1 MILPIRRKQSPI
13 LRHQVPRRGDK
24 NLHLFA
30 KKYCQWFPFPWCGG
44 PVYAE
49 LVLIGVMNATTPP
62 ATNSDHNYKWIL
74 TLLAGFAGG
83 LAPFAI
89 NRAEALVGNPE
100 LKVKPS
106 LSYIIGMLIFGVIGA
121 VVAALFRE
129 LDLKKAFF
137 LGISAPAMISLYAK
151 SDFSGPNGNSSTLT
165 SPWESP
171 VSALLISS
179 AYAQTESPSSSQ
191 AVAGR
196 ILEIQLNGTMPAA
209 TIIFRDAGGNALKT
223 VGITLNEH
231 QHILIPP
238 TAATIV
244 VQYADSVS
252 NPYPLSRTANQ
263 LQSIES
269 TGKHGRKDLDIS
281 SAFTGQA
288 KILYNIQLSEPSR

>member
-1 MILPIRRKQSPI
+1 
-13 LRHQVPRRGDK
+13 
-24 NLHLFA
+24 
-30 KKYCQWFPFPWCGG
+30 
-44 PVYAE
+44 
-49 LVLIGVMNATTPP
+49 MNATTPP

-89 NRAEALVGNPE
+89 NLAQALVGNSE
-100 LKVKPS
+100 LKVKPG
-106 LSYIIGMLIFGVIGA
+106 LSYIIGMLIFGIIGS

-151 SDFSGPNGNSSTLT
+151 SDLSGSNGNSSAPA
-165 SPWESP
+165 SESP
-171 VSALLISS
+171 VSVLLISS

-191 AVAGR
+191 AVTGR

-209 TIIFRDAGGNALKT
+209 TMIFRDASGNALKT
-223 VGITLNEH
+223 VGIKLNEH
-231 QHILIPP
+231 QRILVPP
-238 TAATIV
+238 TATTIV
-244 VQYADSVS
+244 VQYANSVS

-263 LQSIES
+263 SQSIEI
-269 TGKHGRKDLDIS
+269 TGTNGRKDLDIS